1 MVMKYMIFKAKEKGV
16 YYDDPNEEQVMEIFH
31 KISGSVFALNKNARC
46 ETFSWHTF
54 TMSISKERKRLKA
67 LQ

>member
-1 MVMKYMIFKAKEKGV
+1 MVMNNMTFKAKEKGV
-16 YYDDPNEEQVMEIFH
+16 YYDDPNEEQVMEMFH
-31 KISGSVFALNKNARC
+31 KISGSVFALNKNPRC

-54 TMSISKERKRLKA
+54 IISISKERKRLKA